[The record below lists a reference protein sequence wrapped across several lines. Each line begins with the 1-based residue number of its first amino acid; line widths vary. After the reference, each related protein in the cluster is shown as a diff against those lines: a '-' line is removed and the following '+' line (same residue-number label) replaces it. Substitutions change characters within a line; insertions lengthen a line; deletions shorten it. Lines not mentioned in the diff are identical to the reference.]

1 MVKAEQLFLKGKG
14 VKKLVVE
21 RPPFDQPRKLKR
33 EEKKHPMSVEE
44 SEMRKILMFL
54 VVPAILAGFLAVA
67 YATDDTQQAP
77 RSDEQQA
84 PRSAAIR

>member
-1 MVKAEQLFLKGKG
+1 
-14 VKKLVVE
+14 
-21 RPPFDQPRKLKR
+21 
-33 EEKKHPMSVEE
+33 VEE
-44 SEMRKILMFL
+44 TEMKRILMFL